1 MLNVN
6 RNQRKQFQCLEVYFA
21 DHLLYSNMIYTK
33 SKISVDI
40 NLLGILTIV
49 PTCAV
54 LSFLDYKF
62 LMTRVRYLN
71 KSFLTL
77 TQNKLHY
84 MPGLRRKAVLKVS
97 LHEVYQ
103 GQERMPM
110 LNHPY
115 YTHCTELKVIYQV

>member
-1 MLNVN
+1 
-6 RNQRKQFQCLEVYFA
+6 
-21 DHLLYSNMIYTK
+21 
-33 SKISVDI
+33 
-40 NLLGILTIV
+40 
-49 PTCAV
+49 
-54 LSFLDYKF
+54 
-62 LMTRVRYLN
+62 MTRVRYLN

-84 MPGLRRKAVLKVS
+84 MPGLKKKAVLKVS

-115 YTHCTELKVIYQV
+115 YTYCTELKVIYQLRRDEEHGSMHNDYESMLMQDLFTVKNLFPNMIKLKLIVSHSHT